1 MLDETNLLGIYF
13 SGALVAA
20 CVALVMLVIVR
31 WMLRRIGFY
40 RFVWHPALVDIAL
53 FGILWCL
60 SAWALPILARVL
72 A

>member
-1 MLDETNLLGIYF
+1 MLDEVNFLGIYF

-20 CVALVMLVIVR
+20 GVAWIALIIVR
-31 WMLRRIGFY
+31 RLLRWVGFY
-40 RFVWHPALVDIAL
+40 RLVWHPALVDIAL

-60 SAWALPILARVL
+60 SALALPILARMI

>member
-1 MLDETNLLGIYF
+1 MLDEVNFLGIYL
-13 SGALVAA
+13 SGALIAAGVAW
-20 CVALVMLVIVR
+20 VILMIVR
-31 WMLRRIGFY
+31 RPLRWIGFY

-60 SAWALPILARVL
+60 SAWALPILARMI

>member
-1 MLDETNLLGIYF
+1 MLDEVNFLGIYF

-20 CVALVMLVIVR
+20 GVAWVALMIVR
-31 WMLRRIGFY
+31 RLLQWVGFY
-40 RFVWHPALVDIAL
+40 RLIWHPALVDIAL

-60 SAWALPILARVL
+60 SAWALPILARMI

>member
-1 MLDETNLLGIYF
+1 MLDEVNFLGIYF

-20 CVALVMLVIVR
+20 GVAWIALMIVR
-31 WMLRRIGFY
+31 RLLRWIGFY
-40 RFVWHPALVDIAL
+40 RLIWHPALVDIAL

-60 SAWALPILARVL
+60 SAWALPILARMI

>member
-1 MLDETNLLGIYF
+1 MLDEVNFLGIYF

-20 CVALVMLVIVR
+20 GVAWIVLMIVR
-31 WMLRRIGFY
+31 RLLRWVGFY
-40 RFVWHPALVDIAL
+40 RLIWHPALVDIAL

-60 SAWALPILARVL
+60 SAWALPILARMI

>member
-1 MLDETNLLGIYF
+1 MLDEVNFLGIYF

-20 CVALVMLVIVR
+20 GVAWIALMMVR
-31 WMLRRIGFY
+31 RLLRWIGFY
-40 RFVWHPALVDIAL
+40 RLIWHPALVDIAL

-60 SAWALPILARVL
+60 SAWALPILARMI

>member
-1 MLDETNLLGIYF
+1 MLDEVNFLGIYF

-20 CVALVMLVIVR
+20 GVAWLVLMIVR
-31 WMLRRIGFY
+31 RLLRWVGFY
-40 RFVWHPALVDIAL
+40 RLIWHPALVDIAL

-60 SAWALPILARVL
+60 SAWAMPILARML

>member
-1 MLDETNLLGIYF
+1 MLDEVNFLGIYF

-20 CVALVMLVIVR
+20 GVAWVMLIIVR
-31 WMLRRIGFY
+31 RLLRWVGFY
-40 RFVWHPALVDIAL
+40 RLIWHPALVDIAL

-60 SAWALPILARVL
+60 SAWALPILARMI

>member
-1 MLDETNLLGIYF
+1 MLDEFNFLGIYF

-20 CVALVMLVIVR
+20 GVAWIMLMVVR
-31 WMLRRIGFY
+31 RLLRWIGFY
-40 RFVWHPALVDIAL
+40 RLIWHPALVDIAL

-60 SAWALPILARVL
+60 SAWALPILARMI

>member
-1 MLDETNLLGIYF
+1 MLDEVNFLGIYF

-20 CVALVMLVIVR
+20 GVAWIMLMVVR
-31 WMLRRIGFY
+31 RLLRWIGFY
-40 RFVWHPALVDIAL
+40 RLIWHPALVDIAL

-60 SAWALPILARVL
+60 SAWALPILARMI

>member
-1 MLDETNLLGIYF
+1 MLDEVNFLGIYF

-20 CVALVMLVIVR
+20 GVAWVVLMIVR
-31 WMLRRIGFY
+31 RLLRWIGFY
-40 RFVWHPALVDIAL
+40 RLIWHPALVDIAL

-60 SAWALPILARVL
+60 SAWALPILARMI